1 MLDFRSI
8 VKAILPSSLF
18 EFYRTQKKK
27 ARNSAL
33 RSQKEKGHV
42 FTKEFLVKNFQ
53 TIGIEKGDSL
63 LVHSS
68 LSKMGYLENG
78 SDTLIDALLEVIGST
93 GNLLMPSSPN
103 LLLQLDYVRSN
114 QLFDVQNSPSKLG
127 AITETFRKRSNVL
140 RSLHNTEPVCACGP
154 DAQYLTAGHF
164 QELTP
169 YTQSSPFYRLTEL
182 NGKILYI
189 GVTLINAG
197 TSLHLLEDAVDFKYP
212 VYFPSVFDLKI
223 KDFKGEIHEV
233 KTKVHNPEYSKKR
246 KCDDLIPLF
255 LKENVCA
262 KVKVGNADSYLF
274 DAKKMFNSMVRNY
287 SEKGIT
293 MYTPNPLN

>member
-1 MLDFRSI
+1 MSDFRSI

-27 ARNSAL
+27 KRNAAL
-33 RSQKEKGHV
+33 LSQKEKGHV

-78 SDTLIDALLEVIGST
+78 PDTLIDALLEVIGST

-103 LLLQLDYVRSN
+103 ALLQLDYIKNN

-127 AITETFRKRSNVL
+127 AITEVFRKRKGVL
-140 RSLHNTEPVCACGP
+140 RSLNVTEPVCAFGP
-154 DAQYLTAGHF
+154 DALYLTEEHF
-164 QELTP
+164 DELTP
-169 YTQSSPFYRLTEL
+169 YTKKSPFYRLTEK

-189 GVTLINAG
+189 GVTLANAG

-212 VYFPSVFDLKI
+212 VYFPEVFDVKI
-223 KDFKGEIHEV
+223 KDATGIIHEV
-233 KTKVHNPEYSKKR
+233 KTKVHNPEFSRKR
-246 KCDDLIPLF
+246 KCDELIPLF
-255 LKENVCA
+255 LKEQVCS
-262 KVKVGNADSYLF
+262 KVKIGNADSYLF
-274 DAKKMFNSMVRNY
+274 DSKKMFDSMLQNY
-287 SEKGIT
+287 QEKGIT
-293 MYTPNPLN
+293 MYTPNPSN

>member
-1 MLDFRSI
+1 MIDFRSI

-18 EFYRTQKKK
+18 EIYRTQKKK

-103 LLLQLDYVRSN
+103 PLLQLDYVRSN

-169 YTQSSPFYRLTEL
+169 YTKNSPFYRLTEL

-197 TSLHLLEDAVDFKYP
+197 TSLHLLEDAVDFRYP